1 MKKSVEEL
9 LREFAELDRKGKN
22 KTRRLHSDGSGA
34 FLLDP
39 NNESDRE
46 WYENDE
52 DYDFDL
58 K

>member
-9 LREFAELDRKGKN
+9 LKEFAELNRKSKN
-22 KTRRLHSDGSGA
+22 KPRKLKSDGYGNV
-34 FLLDP
+34 LLDP

-52 DYDFDL
+52 DYDFDF